1 MPCPRVSGHV
11 PWMSPANLVPWS
23 GRSIGVVPVIDQTK
37 DKLMNEEKLK
47 AAGKMAFG
55 AARIASGLATA
66 GGKGLIGGYCRN
78 HGLMSA
84 AYRLAQSS
92 VSAGTAMLEAGWAE
106 WNAASAPAKPAD
118 EPKAAASGTPN
129 QAA

>member
-1 MPCPRVSGHV
+1 M
-11 PWMSPANLVPWS
+11 ADLVPWS
-23 GRSIGVVPVIDQTK
+23 GRNIGAVPVIDQTK
-37 DKLMNEEKLK
+37 ETFMNEHKLK

-78 HGLMSA
+78 HGLVSA

-92 VSAGTAMLEAGWAE
+92 VNAGTAMLEEGWAE
-106 WNAASAPAKPAD
+106 WNGASSTPRSPDAPD
-118 EPKAAASGTPN
+118 AAASGTPN
-129 QAA
+129 HAA

>member
-1 MPCPRVSGHV
+1 MDATTQH
-11 PWMSPANLVPWS
+11 
-23 GRSIGVVPVIDQTK
+23 
-37 DKLMNEEKLK
+37 KLK

-55 AARIASGLATA
+55 VARIASGLATA